1 MTKKISSIT
10 PCYNGGKY
18 LEGFLGNV
26 VSMVNLNEIEIVLD
40 HNSPEQWEIDLV
52 KKYQEDHPG
61 VFVHNIKKHVDNI
74 ARSMNDCWNLATGK
88 YVAIWNIDDL
98 RVPNSLQLQ
107 ADFLDKNL
115 SHGVVHGNFV
125 IVNTFG
131 SGAGRLVD
139 HSQYCSPHKELTRG
153 MVTGPFLMWRKDLKE
168 KCGMFDEQLVS
179 GADFDMSIRLA
190 ANSKVGTVNEILG
203 AYLDEGKGASTRP
216 DNKQPLERTVIELRY
231 GIYDKLDPRFITEA
245 KEKYNIQEL
254 KWYDKTTPVGETIND
269 FGTFLEKNGEGNEPK

>member
-10 PCYNGGKY
+10 PCYKGGKY

-26 VSMVNLNEIEIVLD
+26 VSQVNLDEIEIVLD
-40 HNSPEQWEIDLV
+40 HNDPEDWEVDLV
-52 KKYQEDHPG
+52 KKFQKDYPG
-61 VFVHNIKKHVDNI
+61 VFTHNIKEHVDNI
-74 ARSMNDCWNLATGK
+74 ARSMNDCWNLASGK

-98 RVPNSLQLQ
+98 RVPNSLKLQ
-107 ADFLDKNL
+107 ADFLDANP

-139 HSQYCSPHKELTRG
+139 HSEYFTPNRELTRG

-179 GADFDMSIRLA
+179 GADFDLSIRLA
-190 ANSKVGTVNEILG
+190 ANSRVGVINEILG

-216 DNKQPLERTVIELRY
+216 DNKQPLERTVIEMRY
-231 GIYDKLDPRFITEA
+231 GISDKIDQKYVSEA
-245 KEKYNIQEL
+245 QEKYEIQSL
-254 KWYDKTTPVGETIND
+254 LWYDEKKQAADIVPD
-269 FGTFLEKNGEGNEPK
+269 FANFIMKNGVK